1 MTTKVLHA
9 AIAAAFLA
17 ASAAAHAQAPNPNP
31 AGNAGVTERAGTSAS
46 ARQSCEKLSD
56 ASLKEKCLRDV
67 GSSAAGAGTGST
79 GAGGSNSGV
88 VGSGGTT
95 GTVGPS
101 SPPPRSGAAK

>member
-1 MTTKVLHA
+1 MTTRVLHA

-17 ASAAAHAQAPNPNP
+17 ASAAAHAQAPNPG
-31 AGNAGVTERAGTSAS
+31 GNAGVTERAGTSAS

-79 GAGGSNSGV
+79 GAGGSSSGV